1 MTIKIHVMGDYWA
14 PECDERT
21 ELGELIHRAKDLCDR
36 RAANVLA
43 DRFARFVVTVAPD
56 DAAIVPIPA
65 SPDRPSQ
72 LLEMLAGERAQP
84 VVHRR
89 NVTVRIRDLEP
100 AERSAVVQQGGYEVA
115 GGCEEM
121 DVVLLDD
128 VVLTG
133 TTLCHVGELLLA
145 AGAASVVG
153 VAIARTRRR

>member
-43 DRFARFVVTVAPD
+43 DRFARFIVTVAPD

-72 LLEMLAGERAQP
+72 LLEKIGRA
-84 VVHRR
+84 
-89 NVTVRIRDLEP
+89 
-100 AERSAVVQQGGYEVA
+100 
-115 GGCEEM
+115 
-121 DVVLLDD
+121 
-128 VVLTG
+128 
-133 TTLCHVGELLLA
+133 HV
-145 AGAASVVG
+145 
-153 VAIARTRRR
+153 